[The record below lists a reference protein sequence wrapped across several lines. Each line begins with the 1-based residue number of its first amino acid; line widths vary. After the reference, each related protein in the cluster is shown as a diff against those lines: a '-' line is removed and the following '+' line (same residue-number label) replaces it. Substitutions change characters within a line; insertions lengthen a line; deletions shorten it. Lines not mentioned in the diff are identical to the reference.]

1 MLGHEWEACST
12 ARPRLSLVAHA
23 RACQPDART
32 AMANCART
40 ALTMINSFS
49 CVLKLEVLSPQS
61 GKTSDC
67 TANPYPTP
75 WPLVLFNLKFLV
87 LGRPAT
93 TTRRTCTSIGTLAK
107 DTLEPEPLHE
117 PIWHMCLWGTEWT
130 YWIELGNQQEQ
141 RNKQQPL
148 QSTPKLK

>member
-67 TANPYPTP
+67 TANPYPYSLAPSPFQLEVSGTRKACNNHP
-75 WPLVLFNLKFLV
+75 ANLHIH
-87 LGRPAT
+87 RY
-93 TTRRTCTSIGTLAK
+93 TRKRHTG
-107 DTLEPEPLHE
+107 PEPLHE

-130 YWIELGNQQEQ
+130 YLD
-141 RNKQQPL
+141 
-148 QSTPKLK
+148 